1 MTKPRRR
8 QAGEGGISEYAT
20 KAGTRYLIKYGHT
33 KPDGSRG
40 VVLKRGYLTRKD
52 AAADLRRRLAT
63 VDDHSHVVPAKMT
76 TGQWL
81 EQWLDGLQL
90 APSTMASYRKN
101 VRLHLA
107 PRLGA
112 VPLQQLTG
120 ARISAAY
127 RGMEA
132 SGRQDHR
139 AGEGLSKRT
148 VRYCHTILK
157 AALTDA
163 AREGLVVKN
172 AAGDAKPPSV
182 TASKAPEMHPW
193 TRDELG
199 TFLRWADE
207 RAAEHRPAWHVL
219 AYAGMRRG
227 ELLALRWRDLD
238 LEHATLSVRRSVGV
252 VAIEGEGKQVVEGL
266 TKGKRAR
273 VVDLDADT
281 AEVLRSWRLSRA
293 GIALSLVRDDA
304 LIFGGLDG
312 KHLHPERFS
321 ARFVEKQAQ
330 CRRALG
336 DDAPPAIRLHDLRHT
351 HATLLLK
358 AGVPVKVV
366 SERLGH
372 ASVMITL
379 ETYAHVMPGMQAEA
393 AATFAALMAG
403 GAS

>member
-1 MTKPRRR
+1 MTTKRRR

-20 KAGTRYLIKYGHT
+20 KAGTRYLIKYSHT

-40 VVLKRGYLTRKD
+40 VVLKRGYLTKKE
-52 AAADLRRRLAT
+52 AAADLRKRLSS
-63 VDDHSHVVPAKMT
+63 VDDHTHVVPAKMT
-76 TGQWL
+76 TGEWL
-81 EQWLDGLQL
+81 DQWLDGLQL

-101 VRLHLA
+101 VRLHLK
-107 PRLGA
+107 PRLGS

-120 ARISAAY
+120 ARISTAY

-132 SGRQDHR
+132 DGRQDHK

-157 AALTDA
+157 AALSDA
-163 AREGLVVKN
+163 VRQGLVVKN

-182 TASKAPEMHPW
+182 TAAKAPEMHPW
-193 TRDELG
+193 SGAELG
-199 TFLRWADE
+199 AFLRWADDK
-207 RAAEHRPAWHVL
+207 AAEHRPSWHVL
-219 AYAGMRRG
+219 AYSGMRRG

-238 LEHATLSVRRSVGV
+238 LEHSTLSVRRSVGV
-252 VAIEGEGKQVVEGL
+252 VQIEGQGKQIVEGP

-273 VVDLDADT
+273 VVDLDAGT
-281 AEVLRSWRLSRA
+281 IEVLRAWRLARA
-293 GIALSLVRDDA
+293 SIALSLVRDDA
-304 LIFGGLDG
+304 LIFGGLDA
-312 KHLHPERFS
+312 KHQHPERFS
-321 ARFVEKQAQ
+321 ARFIEKQAR
-330 CRRALG
+330 CRRAL
-336 DDAPPAIRLHDLRHT
+336 DDTAPPAIRLHDLRHT